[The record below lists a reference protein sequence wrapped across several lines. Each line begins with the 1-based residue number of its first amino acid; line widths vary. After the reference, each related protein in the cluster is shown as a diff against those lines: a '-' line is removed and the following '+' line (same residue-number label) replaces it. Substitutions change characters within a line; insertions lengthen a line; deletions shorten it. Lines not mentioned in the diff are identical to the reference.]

1 MPSFTRRVPSTT
13 LPPPQGTHPSPSL
26 SSLHLLPTGLP
37 SLDDLL
43 GGGLPLGSI
52 LCVLAPDSQSAWAR
66 LIERYWIA
74 QALIS
79 GQSSVFVG
87 GGEDEELGKEVVSG
101 CMWVEKGRTGAGT
114 GTADGDESQSEGELD
129 GLASGEISEAKK
141 IAWRYEKME
150 KFKTTVGGN
159 GSNLSLLN
167 TIPPSVLSSVH
178 STSQQTYIPLTDSFS
193 HASTSTS
200 TSTSSTSG
208 RFDNALR
215 GIHDKVTKADQKRA
229 MRLTVHELGSFDW
242 GDEVTEQQI
251 HRFIHSLRSIIR
263 DKSASALITIPPHL
277 ISGSGASTER
287 FIQRLAWG
295 VDACVELKGFADDPT
310 LPPLFPTT
318 HGLLTLHSYPTAHT
332 LLPSTLKHSTLLG
345 VSQESG
351 SGGAG
356 ENNLGFRLKRKRFVV
371 ETVHLG
377 VEGGVGER
385 QSAPADIGGALAGTS
400 TGLVGGVEKPPSNN
414 IIPAS
419 TSTSSDISMNA
430 AAAGTAGIATANAD
444 DNDNRP
450 QGPDGD
456 KPKRSSKPR
465 ARVRFGGEEEMV
477 VSVSVGGVDKEGEGG
492 RARGES
498 HSHSHGHG
506 DGHDHA
512 HEHGHGHGHGHTGGS
527 APRVAL
533 RHDRP
538 DLYEF

>member
-13 LPPPQGTHPSPSL
+13 IPPPQGTHPSPSL

-52 LCVLAPDSQSAWAR
+52 LCVLAPDSQSAWGR

-87 GGEDEELGKEVVSG
+87 GDEGDELGKEIVGG
-101 CMWVEKGRTGAGT
+101 CMWVEKGRSGT
-114 GTADGDESQSEGELD
+114 GDGDESQSEGELD
-129 GLASGEISEAKK
+129 AAAEGEVSEAKK

-159 GSNLSLLN
+159 GSNLSLLS

-178 STSQQTYIPLTDSFS
+178 STSQQTYIPL
-193 HASTSTS
+193 A
-200 TSTSSTSG
+200 TSSSLENNVG
-208 RFDNALR
+208 SSSSSSSSSSSARFDNALR
-215 GIHDKVTKADQKRA
+215 GIYEKVSKADQKRA
-229 MRLTVHELGSFDW
+229 MRTTIHELGSYDW
-242 GDEVTEQQI
+242 GDEVSEHHI

-263 DKSASALITIPPHL
+263 NKSTSAIITIPPHL
-277 ISGSGASTER
+277 ISGSGALKER

-318 HGLLTLHSYPTAHT
+318 HGLLTLHSYPTSHT

-385 QSAPADIGGALAGTS
+385 QSAPADIGGALAGTGAS
-400 TGLVGGVEKPPSNN
+400 ASASASVGTGIVGGVEKPAVGGEAGGPS
-414 IIPAS
+414 S
-419 TSTSSDISMNA
+419 TATTISSSDNLHVTGESGGFN
-430 AAAGTAGIATANAD
+430 
-444 DNDNRP
+444 NDRP
-450 QGPDGD
+450 QGPQGD
-456 KPKRSSKPR
+456 KPKKSSKPR

-477 VSVSVGGVDKEGEGG
+477 VSVSVGKEDE
-492 RARGES
+492 RAKG
-498 HSHSHGHG
+498 HNHDHGH
-506 DGHDHA
+506 DHDHGHEHGHA
-512 HEHGHGHGHGHTGGS
+512 HEHAHAQVGNGGQ